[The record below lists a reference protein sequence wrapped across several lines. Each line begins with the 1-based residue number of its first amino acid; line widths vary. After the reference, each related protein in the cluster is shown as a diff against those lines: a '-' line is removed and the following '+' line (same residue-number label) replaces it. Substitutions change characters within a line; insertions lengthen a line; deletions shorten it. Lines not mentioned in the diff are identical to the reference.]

1 MISVFILILLLSFT
15 SSILSSTTS
24 SSSSS
29 SSSLSMMDRFPCQS
43 NLFYDFRN
51 IDRFMDNMCA
61 QCLWYMAGSESP
73 WIDFDSVNKWQVIYN
88 YSDQI
93 NVLLCNPN
101 CTEFTYEIL
110 KRPNNSIQ
118 KELKSEFYMGLL
130 LDCCEQARQCC
141 ERMLKNGDHNLHE
154 KNDHC
159 PAKWDG
165 FMCWN
170 SAKPNTINYQTCPSM
185 TYFALGIKPTSCR
198 NELANKECWS
208 NGTWARINKI
218 HFDEI
223 QKKWINYSEEY
234 TNYLP
239 CSTPGATL
247 KLKFIRTSIVI
258 YIVSLVLT
266 SIGFILLWSFSKERP
281 KLREIHLNFFLSLI
295 LTSSFSLCVLIFI
308 KEQHY
313 RLNSMIDK
321 NPIWCRTLMLFMK
334 MARLTNYCW
343 MLNEGIILW
352 QIVVHPLPINEIG
365 MIKFYLLGW
374 LSPFIIISFYTF
386 IHSMKKF
393 NTSCWTKSM
402 GYWELIYIIPT
413 ITFIVIN
420 TILLIYMMY
429 VLLKKLTTTN
439 NTKQLR
445 SSVCK
450 SLLLVPV
457 FGIHYIFYI
466 VPFDPFESC
475 ATYQFIFHYVMI
487 ITEALQGSIVTAV
500 FCLFNQEIHTS
511 IKRKFRLKRRRQNN
525 HFIIQRRNTTT
536 VNTDDDDDDAT
547 EMAKLNQIVKPND
560 S

>member
-1 MISVFILILLLSFT
+1 
-15 SSILSSTTS
+15 
-24 SSSSS
+24 
-29 SSSLSMMDRFPCQS
+29 
-43 NLFYDFRN
+43 
-51 IDRFMDNMCA
+51 MCA
-61 QCLWYMAGSESP
+61 QCLWYMAGSEGP
-73 WIDFDSVNKWQVIYN
+73 WINFDSVHKWKVIYN

-101 CTEFTYEIL
+101 CTEFKYETL
-110 KRPNNSIQ
+110 KQPNNSIQ

-141 ERMLKNGDHNLHE
+141 VRMLENGNHDSHE
-154 KNDHC
+154 HDHC

-170 SAKPNTINYQTCPSM
+170 SAKPGTISYQTCPSM

-198 NELANKECWS
+198 NELANKECWHNS
-208 NGTWARINKI
+208 TWARISKA
-218 HFDEI
+218 HFDEVE
-223 QKKWINYSEEY
+223 KKWINYSEEY

-239 CSTPGATL
+239 CSTPGATI
-247 KLKFIRTSIVI
+247 KLKFIRISIVI
-258 YIVSLVLT
+258 YVISLVLT
-266 SIGFILLWSFSKERP
+266 SIGFILLWTFCNERH

-295 LTSSFSLCVLIFI
+295 LTASFSLSVLIFI

-321 NPIWCRTLMLFMK
+321 NPIWCRILMLLMK
-334 MARLTNYCW
+334 TARLTNYCW

-352 QIVVHPLPINEIG
+352 QLVVRPMPVNKIR
-365 MIKFYLLGW
+365 MTKFYLLGW
-374 LSPFIIISFYTF
+374 FSPIIIISFYTF
-386 IHSMKKF
+386 IHSMEVF
-393 NTSCWTKSM
+393 NKSCWTKSM
-402 GYWELIYIIPT
+402 GYWELIYIVPT

-429 VLLKKLTTTN
+429 VLLHKSFTTSN
-439 NTKQLR
+439 NMNHQLR
-445 SSVCK
+445 SSVGK

-457 FGIHYIFYI
+457 FGIHYMFYI

-475 ATYQFIFHYVMI
+475 ASYQFVFHYIMI

-500 FCLFNQEIHTS
+500 FCFFNQEIRES
-511 IKRKFRLKRRRQNN
+511 IKRKFDKMRLRN
-525 HFIIQRRNTTT
+525 HSITQRRNTT
-536 VNTDDDDDDAT
+536 VDNDVM
-547 EMAKLNQIVKPND
+547 EMEKLNQVVKLND